1 MDKRFHH
8 LHQHCISACRIRT
21 NLEHPVFTGFTAG
34 QVYEYVVPFAEQGIA
49 LIVRRTG
56 SGASQNLDGS
66 QFTAQLAL
74 DLELSGIDLAAI
86 EKHGWVYSHHR
97 YPPRS
102 SGR

>member
-1 MDKRFHH
+1 VLAESVQTLNTLFLQDSLR
-8 LHQHCISACRIRT
+8 
-21 NLEHPVFTGFTAG
+21 G